1 MKLLSRA
8 SQKKRSRYYCETQR
22 LDWEVGSSSW
32 MHRRT
37 TKVDPRVAC
46 QGSFPGYIPC
56 GNDRPVVSSL
66 GILANAGSGL
76 VAAPLALQRLPTS
89 HAAPRSNF
97 LMSQALTIEREG
109 VQEQTNKTWR
119 NRPQI
124 LPLTLSPKR
133 NKSAKAMANYKSSS
147 AG

>member
-1 MKLLSRA
+1 M
-8 SQKKRSRYYCETQR
+8 Q
-22 LDWEVGSSSW
+22 
-32 MHRRT
+32 RRT

-46 QGSFPGYIPC
+46 QGSFPGCIPC

-76 VAAPLALQRLPTS
+76 AAAPLALQRLFTS

-124 LPLTLSPKR
+124 LPLSLSPKR

>member
-1 MKLLSRA
+1 MRLLTRGES
-8 SQKKRSRYYCETQR
+8 KKRSRYYRETNR

-32 MHRRT
+32 MHRRA

-89 HAAPRSNF
+89 NF

-119 NRPQI
+119 NGPQT
-124 LPLTLSPKR
+124 LPVTLSPKR
-133 NKSAKAMANYKSSS
+133 IKSAKVTANYKSSS